1 MKPVGIVLV
10 EAIPFGI
17 VCSLYVISMFLD
29 WQKLYKRVSDKSRL
43 ELRIGPMR
51 SYRHYYEADV
61 KRESLND
68 KLDLTHHPGV
78 KMFMDIIFYLQWA
91 SIGGLAIS
99 PFLVFTGLPFIYR
112 YAWMLLTGISCI
124 LSFVYCN
131 LFTIAIQVDD
141 VLDQIDKK
149 VNGTIEFDGGEGAG
163 LWIAYAA
170 KALTILLLVYALWL
184 QQSACGCSNVS
195 FA

>member
-99 PFLVFTGLPFIYR
+99 PFLVFTVRVAVGLR
-112 YAWMLLTGISCI
+112 
-124 LSFVYCN
+124 FVVA
-131 LFTIAIQVDD
+131 AI
-141 VLDQIDKK
+141 
-149 VNGTIEFDGGEGAG
+149 G
-163 LWIAYAA
+163 
-170 KALTILLLVYALWL
+170 LWL
-184 QQSACGCSNVS
+184 QQR
-195 FA
+195 